1 MHRKPR
7 VLVLHNRY
15 RMEGG
20 EERAVELQEAALTRA
35 GVEHRLLERRS
46 VDAGRARAAAA
57 LLRGGEE
64 AAWVDAAVR
73 ELQADVVH
81 AHNLQPLLGPRALA
95 AARGAGA
102 RVVAQLHN
110 FRLFC
115 AIGVASRDGAPC
127 FRCHHRRTLPGLV
140 HNCRGSLPEAA
151 AYAAGLAIHQ
161 PGTVA
166 AVDAFVVPSAST
178 REQVVTLGLPRE
190 RVEVVR
196 HYLPE
201 SAFADGSAAGRG
213 EYALVTARLSEE
225 KGVDVAI
232 RAAALTGVPLRVA
245 GDGPQRPDLERLAGE
260 LQAPVEFLGRADRAS
275 LAALLRHAAV
285 VLVPSR
291 FPETAGYAAMEAM
304 AAGVPVLAGH
314 VGALPE
320 TVGPERCVPLG
331 DADALAARLAELW
344 AQPELR
350 DEEGRLLIERA
361 RERHSEE
368 RYVRELLAVYARVGE
383 ASALTPA

>member
-1 MHRKPR
+1 
-7 VLVLHNRY
+7 
-15 RMEGG
+15 MEGG
-20 EERAVELQEAALTRA
+20 EERAVELQAAALGHA

-46 VDAGRARAAAA
+46 SDTGRARAAAA
-57 LLRGGEE
+57 LLRGGEDPAE
-64 AAWVDAAVR
+64 VAAAVR
-73 ELQADVVH
+73 ELRADVVH
-81 AHNLQPLLGPRALA
+81 VHNLQPLLGPRALA
-95 AARGAGA
+95 AARDAGA

-140 HNCRGSLPEAA
+140 LNCRGSVPEAA
-151 AYAAGLAIHQ
+151 AYAAGLALHQ
-161 PGTVA
+161 PATVE
-166 AVDAFVVPSAST
+166 AVDSFVVPSAST
-178 REQVVTLGLPRE
+178 REQVVRLGLPRE

-201 SAFADGSAAGRG
+201 TAFAGDSDASAGT
-213 EYALVTARLSEE
+213 YALVTARLSDE

-232 RAAALTGVPLRVA
+232 RASALTGVPMRVA
-245 GDGPQRPDLERLAGE
+245 GDGPDRPALAALARE
-260 LQAPVEFLGRADRAS
+260 LGAPVEFMGRAGR
-275 LAALLRHAAV
+275 AALAQLLRGAAV

-291 FPETAGYAAMEAM
+291 FHETAGYAAMEAM
-304 AAGVPVLAGH
+304 AAGVPVLASDL
-314 VGALPE
+314 GALPE
-320 TVGPERCVPLG
+320 TLGAERCVPMG
-331 DADALAARLAELW
+331 DPDALAARLAELW

-350 DEEGRLLIERA
+350 REQGRLLIERA

-368 RYVRELLAVYARVGE
+368 RYVRELLDLYARAGE

>member
-1 MHRKPR
+1 MPRPPR

-20 EERAVELQEAALTRA
+20 EERAVELQAAALANA

-46 VDAGRARAAAA
+46 SDTGHARAAAA
-57 LLRGGEE
+57 LLRGGEDPAE
-64 AAWVDAAVR
+64 VAAAVR

-81 AHNLQPLLGPRALA
+81 VHNLQPLLGPRALA
-95 AARGAGA
+95 AARAAGA

-140 HNCRGSLPEAA
+140 LNCRGSLPEAA
-151 AYAAGLAIHQ
+151 AYAAGLALQQ
-161 PGTVA
+161 PATVEG
-166 AVDAFVVPSAST
+166 VDAFVVPSAST
-178 REQVVTLGLPRE
+178 REQVVLLGLPRE
-190 RVEVVR
+190 RVAVVR

-201 SAFADGSAAGRG
+201 TAFAADSAASSGA
-213 EYALVTARLSEE
+213 YALVTARLSEE
-225 KGVDVAI
+225 KGVAVAI
-232 RAAALTGVPLRVA
+232 RASALTGVPLRVA
-245 GDGPQRPDLERLAGE
+245 GDGPERPALTALARE
-260 LQAPVEFLGRADRAS
+260 LGAPVEFLGRADRAA
-275 LAALLRHAAV
+275 LADLLRGAAV

-291 FPETAGYAAMEAM
+291 FHETAGYAAMEAM
-304 AAGVPVLAGH
+304 AAGVPVIASDL
-314 VGALPE
+314 GALPE
-320 TVGPERCVPLG
+320 TVGAESCVPMG
-331 DADALAARLAELW
+331 DADALAVRLAELW

-350 DEEGRLLIERA
+350 TEQGRLLIERA

-368 RYVRELLAVYARVGE
+368 RYVRELLDLYARAGE
-383 ASALTPA
+383 ASALTLA

>member
-1 MHRKPR
+1 MPR

-20 EERAVELQEAALTRA
+20 EERSVELQEAALAHA
-35 GVEHRLLERRS
+35 GVDHRLLERRS
-46 VDAGRARAAAA
+46 VDAGHARAAAA
-57 LLRGGEE
+57 LLRGGEDP
-64 AAWVDAAVR
+64 AAVGAAVR
-73 ELQADVVH
+73 DLGADVVH
-81 AHNLQPLLGPRALA
+81 AHNLQPLLGPRSLA
-95 AARGAGA
+95 AARDAGA

-161 PGTVA
+161 PGTIA
-166 AVDAFVVPSAST
+166 AVDAFVVPSEST
-178 REQVVTLGLPRE
+178 REQVVRLGLPRE

-196 HYLPE
+196 HYLPAA
-201 SAFADGSAAGRG
+201 AFADRSAAARG

-245 GDGPQRPDLERLAGE
+245 GEGPQRPELERLAGE
-260 LQAPVEFLGRADRAS
+260 LRAPVEFLGRADRAS
-275 LAALLRHAAV
+275 LALLLSHAAV

-291 FPETAGYAAMEAM
+291 FHETAGYAALEAM
-304 AAGVPVLAGH
+304 AAGVPVLASDL
-314 VGALPE
+314 GALPE
-320 TVGPERCVPLG
+320 TVGAERCVPMG
-331 DADALAARLAELW
+331 DADALAARLADLW
-344 AQPELR
+344 AGPELR
-350 DEEGRLLIERA
+350 HEDGGLLIQRA

-368 RYVRELLAVYARVGE
+368 RYVRELLDLYARAGD
-383 ASALTPA
+383 AGALTPA